1 MLGGKVSTINGMLKK
16 NYRWKE
22 LSNANKRK
30 NNIRCNNKSF
40 GDPIRGR

>member
-1 MLGGKVSTINGMLKK
+1 MLRGKVSTLDDMLKK

-22 LSNANKRK
+22 TTKK
-30 NNIRCNNKSF
+30 QNIRCNNRVF